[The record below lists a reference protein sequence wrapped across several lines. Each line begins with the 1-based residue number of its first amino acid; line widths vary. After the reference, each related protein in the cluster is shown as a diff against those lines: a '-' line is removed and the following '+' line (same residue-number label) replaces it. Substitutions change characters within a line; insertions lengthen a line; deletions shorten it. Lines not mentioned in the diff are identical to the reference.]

1 MRWLV
6 VLTIVLTPGAAVAQ
20 GTSQAAAQ
28 CERLASLSLP
38 NTTIT
43 AAQVVNAGAFVVPG
57 SAPREGGGSSALA
70 GTIGPV
76 PDVPGR
82 VTANTAGLGLGYNGG
97 RGIPPFSTLP
107 AFCRVAATLE
117 AIALFG
123 HPHGDV
129 AADRRV
135 ERQLPRHQ
143 SQRPWRSPQLQRD
156 GRRRD

>member
-57 SAPREGGGSSALA
+57 SAPRRLTVVSAGNESHRAEFASS
-70 GTIGPV
+70 V
-76 PDVPGR
+76 GR
-82 VTANTAGLGLGYNGG
+82 
-97 RGIPPFSTLP
+97 S
-107 AFCRVAATLE
+107 
-117 AIALFG
+117 
-123 HPHGDV
+123 
-129 AADRRV
+129 
-135 ERQLPRHQ
+135 
-143 SQRPWRSPQLQRD
+143 
-156 GRRRD
+156 